1 MLVQIRLAIGV
12 VLQLQGPDGGQAWRA
27 EIDEESMQDGL
38 RADDEC
44 DLLIEEVMG
53 FPMDLF
59 AREEQSC
66 QPRQGFGFGPL
77 GESFISTPWPGR
89 ATSGFE
95 RFRVA
100 ERGFGLLAPW
110 IPRSETATFTE
121 GKDFEDVLAKGIV
134 VYLDTELS
142 RELKEWK
149 DFKELGWMSAFRLDN
164 LGVGGFAVST
174 LVNSNLATWVSAVD
188 RFAVNAL
195 AVDVHAVGNLAIGI
209 LALEVRAVDILAVGV
224 RTVKI
229 LAIGFL
235 AAANLTHCSLPVGDF
250 TVDILPLHRPSL
262 DSFLPHRGGF
272 QSNPRKFGSDDMIV
286 KQTRQEVEVE
296 VDDEER
302 WLERLDTVLQRSNC
316 EYETEIRHKY
326 KRLVA
331 EMISQMAVVNRDNVF
346 LPRSIEARVARTV
359 LMPFICE

>member
-1 MLVQIRLAIGV
+1 
-12 VLQLQGPDGGQAWRA
+12 
-27 EIDEESMQDGL
+27 MQDGL

-66 QPRQGFGFGPL
+66 QPRQAFGFGPL

-100 ERGFGLLAPW
+100 EGGFGLLAPW

-121 GKDFEDVLAKGIV
+121 WKDFEDVLSKGIV
-134 VYLDTELS
+134 VYLDTQLG

-149 DFKELGWMSAFRLDN
+149 DFEKLGWLSAFRLET
-164 LGVGGFAVST
+164 LGVCGFAVST
-174 LVNSNLATWVSAVD
+174 LVNGILATWVSAVD
-188 RFAVNAL
+188 RFAVDVL
-195 AVDVHAVGNLAIGI
+195 AVDVH
-209 LALEVRAVDILAVGV
+209 AVDILAVGV
-224 RTVKI
+224 RTAKI

-235 AAANLTHCSLPVGDF
+235 AVNTLLHGTLPVGNF

-262 DSFLPHRGGF
+262 DSFLAHRSGFF

-286 KQTRQEVEVE
+286 KANKTRGG
-296 VDDEER
+296 
-302 WLERLDTVLQRSNC
+302 SG
-316 EYETEIRHKY
+316 
-326 KRLVA
+326 
-331 EMISQMAVVNRDNVF
+331 SG
-346 LPRSIEARVARTV
+346 SGSG
-359 LMPFICE
+359 